1 MERLAA
7 AIAAAREFCAT
18 REVAP
23 ETILT
28 ASGPQRLARV
38 ADAIEKLM
46 GGDAEITAFLRLSG
60 ETWSLFKSV
69 LPDPRADAHRAD
81 AVVLRVLADA
91 VRAQIGRP
99 DISATAR
106 DIERLLD
113 DSIAGVSIAAPLRTA
128 GDVDGLIDLSSI
140 DFGRLRAQF
149 AKGQPR
155 TQTQQLRRAVN
166 ARIAALVAAN
176 PTRRDLVDRF
186 EELVARYNSGSIE
199 TERLFEDLLGL
210 LRDLSEEERRAV
222 RENLSEEELAI
233 FDILTKPDLDLSDDE
248 RDQVKRIARDLLG
261 RVKHECEAIDW
272 ERKPETRAAVHSA
285 IRSILDS
292 LPQARYDRAMWDDK
306 VSRTYLWIR
315 QRYSSTSPAA

>member
-1 MERLAA
+1 
-7 AIAAAREFCAT
+7 
-18 REVAP
+18 
-23 ETILT
+23 
-28 ASGPQRLARV
+28 
-38 ADAIEKLM
+38 
-46 GGDAEITAFLRLSG
+46 
-60 ETWSLFKSV
+60 
-69 LPDPRADAHRAD
+69 
-81 AVVLRVLADA
+81 VLADA
-91 VRAQIGRP
+91 IRAQIGRP
-99 DISATAR
+99 DISAAAR

-113 DSIAGVSIAAPLRTA
+113 DSIAGVSIAAPVRAA
-128 GDVDGLIDLSSI
+128 GDVAGLIDLSGI
-140 DFGRLRAQF
+140 DFDRLRTQF
-149 AKGQPR
+149 AAGRPR

-176 PTRRDLVDRF
+176 PTRRDLADRF

-222 RENLSEEELAI
+222 RENLTEEELAI
-233 FDILTKPDLDLSDDE
+233 FDILTKPDLELSDNE

-285 IRSILDS
+285 IRSILDN
-292 LPQARYDRAMWDDK
+292 LPHPRYDHALWDDK

-315 QRYSSTSPAA
+315 QRYGASGATAL